1 MAMAITTTGDR
12 IHISSAAAITGTMAG
27 IRIGMGTVEREP
39 RRGALWR
46 PWRRRRTFSAAAAA
60 VVTEAAVEDMD
71 GEPRNS
77 LGKKQS

>member
-27 IRIGMGTVEREP
+27 IRIGMGTAELRAAA
-39 RRGALWR
+39 RRALEAMAAAADIL
-46 PWRRRRTFSAAAAA
+46 AAAAA